1 MIASTH
7 EPSSSSEPSELE
19 AALQRCGALEGEL
32 SQLKREHERTTAK
45 LSHLLKK
52 RGGSDDGGET
62 ETGAEL
68 AQLRQQVV
76 ILQWREQQYKQAL
89 LARSSPSD
97 DQRPQHPAAQGPT
110 AHLPSRAGI
119 PDTKFQSRA
128 GIPDTHPRFAAA
140 VRQASMPSRQITPP
154 SPAPPSCGV
163 KRTAPTDDCHVVR
176 RCASRVTCPRATLL
190 LTPQPPSLPLAGQ
203 AQAFDAD
210 GTHDRDRAP
219 CAAAALLWQPAVR
232 RPRVWVHGRSHQYP
246 AARDQGSSR
255 VRSCL
260 EARATAAPMGA
271 DVPARARQSF
281 CSRCWECSA
290 CTSGRLRVLRVCE
303 HGRTCVSS
311 RPDVRGVL

>member
-1 MIASTH
+1 MLAPTH

-52 RGGSDDGGET
+52 RGGGDDGGET

-97 DQRPQHPAAQGPT
+97 DQQPQHPTAQGPT

-154 SPAPPSCGV
+154 SPAPPACGV
-163 KRTAPTDDCHVVR
+163 KRTAPTDDSHVAKRKLSMQMGPTTETEHHVQ
-176 RCASRVTCPRATLL
+176 
-190 LTPQPPSLPLAGQ
+190 PQPSSGSP
-203 AQAFDAD
+203 
-210 GTHDRDRAP
+210 P
-219 CAAAALLWQPAVR
+219 CAVPAFGYMAGAISIQPPATKGRRAYAAA
-232 RPRVWVHGRSHQYP
+232 
-246 AARDQGSSR
+246 
-255 VRSCL
+255 
-260 EARATAAPMGA
+260 
-271 DVPARARQSF
+271 
-281 CSRCWECSA
+281 
-290 CTSGRLRVLRVCE
+290 
-303 HGRTCVSS
+303 
-311 RPDVRGVL
+311 